1 MLDVSI
7 EVVSLVSDMTRISG
21 PDAGAGAGAGA
32 DAGAVAPPEEDCAV
46 MELAAA
52 LAAGSAASFAALDAA
67 APPAESV

>member
-1 MLDVSI
+1 MSI
-7 EVVSLVSDMTRISG
+7 EVVSVVSDMTRMSG
-21 PDAGAGAGAGA
+21 PDAGSGAGG
-32 DAGAVAPPEEDCAV
+32 VAPVEEDCAV